1 MIKIS
6 SFIKAAKSLGAS
18 ALFSIL
24 RGVLEGFAMSLV
36 LTLILFYWGETVL
49 GLKYIIG
56 CVFFLASGV
65 MLSLWRVLKGLLT
78 LVDKKVDNAVDGLS
92 DKASELMGDKV
103 EMLNPETQFIKV
115 RNLVSDKCP
124 AISPLLSAVDYNQ
137 IIALA
142 SKSSRVSKASSFVS
156 SKVETISR
164 APQTLKKMVETL
176 KLVYQAPVL
185 AVIRKAVLSI
195 TIVSIVVLVVRLLM
209 L

>member
-1 MIKIS
+1 MIKIY

-24 RGVLEGFAMSLV
+24 LGVLEGCAMSLV

-92 DKASELMGDKV
+92 DKASELMDDKV

-115 RNLVSDKCP
+115 RNIVSDKCP

-137 IIALA
+137 IMALA
-142 SKSSRVSKASSFVS
+142 SKSSRVSKASSFMS

-164 APQTLKKMVETL
+164 APQTLKKTVETL

>member
-24 RGVLEGFAMSLV
+24 RGVLEGCAMSLL

-92 DKASELMGDKV
+92 DKASELMDDKV

-115 RNLVSDKCP
+115 RNIVSDKCP

-137 IIALA
+137 IMALA
-142 SKSSRVSKASSFVS
+142 SKSSRVSKVSSFMS
-156 SKVETISR
+156 SKVETVSR
-164 APQTLKKMVETL
+164 APQTLKKTVETL

>member
-1 MIKIS
+1 MMIIY

-24 RGVLEGFAMSLV
+24 RGVLEGCAMSLL

-92 DKASELMGDKV
+92 DKASELMDDKV

-115 RNLVSDKCP
+115 RNIVSDKCP

-137 IIALA
+137 MMALA
-142 SKSSRVSKASSFVS
+142 SKSSRVSKVSSFMS
-156 SKVETISR
+156 SKAETISR
-164 APQTLKKMVETL
+164 APQTLKKTVETL
-176 KLVYQAPVL
+176 KLVYQAPVI

>member
-65 MLSLWRVLKGLLT
+65 MLSLWRVLKGLLA

-115 RNLVSDKCP
+115 RNLCE
-124 AISPLLSAVDYNQ
+124 Q
-137 IIALA
+137 
-142 SKSSRVSKASSFVS
+142 
-156 SKVETISR
+156 
-164 APQTLKKMVETL
+164 
-176 KLVYQAPVL
+176 
-185 AVIRKAVLSI
+185 
-195 TIVSIVVLVVRLLM
+195 
-209 L
+209 

>member
-1 MIKIS
+1 MIKIY

-24 RGVLEGFAMSLV
+24 RGVLEGCAMSLV

-92 DKASELMGDKV
+92 DKASELMDDKV

-115 RNLVSDKCP
+115 RNIVSDKCP

-142 SKSSRVSKASSFVS
+142 SKSSRVSKVSSFVS

-164 APQTLKKMVETL
+164 APQTLKKTVETL

-185 AVIRKAVLSI
+185 SVIRKAVLSI

>member
-1 MIKIS
+1 MIKIY

-18 ALFSIL
+18 ALCSIL
-24 RGVLEGFAMSLV
+24 LGVLEGFAMSLV

-92 DKASELMGDKV
+92 DKASELMDDKV

-115 RNLVSDKCP
+115 RNIVSDKCP

-137 IIALA
+137 IMALA
-142 SKSSRVSKASSFVS
+142 SKSSRVSKVSSFMS

-164 APQTLKKMVETL
+164 APQTLKKTVETL

-185 AVIRKAVLSI
+185 SVIRKAVLSI

>member
-1 MIKIS
+1 MIKIY

-24 RGVLEGFAMSLV
+24 RGVLEGCAMSLV

-92 DKASELMGDKV
+92 DKASELMDDKV

-115 RNLVSDKCP
+115 RNIVSDKCP

-137 IIALA
+137 IMALA
-142 SKSSRVSKASSFVS
+142 SKSSRVSKANSFVS

-164 APQTLKKMVETL
+164 APQTLKKTVETL
-176 KLVYQAPVL
+176 KLVYQAPVI

>member
-1 MIKIS
+1 M
-6 SFIKAAKSLGAS
+6 
-18 ALFSIL
+18 
-24 RGVLEGFAMSLV
+24 
-36 LTLILFYWGETVL
+36 
-49 GLKYIIG
+49 
-56 CVFFLASGV
+56 FFLASGV

-92 DKASELMGDKV
+92 DKASELMDDKV

-115 RNLVSDKCP
+115 RNIVSDKCP

-137 IIALA
+137 IMALA

-164 APQTLKKMVETL
+164 APQTLKKTVETL
-176 KLVYQAPVL
+176 KLVYQAPVI

>member
-1 MIKIS
+1 MIKIY

-18 ALFSIL
+18 ALCSIL
-24 RGVLEGFAMSLV
+24 LGVLEGFAMSLV

-92 DKASELMGDKV
+92 DKASELMDDKV

-115 RNLVSDKCP
+115 RNIVSDKCP

-137 IIALA
+137 IMALA
-142 SKSSRVSKASSFVS
+142 SKSSRVSKVSSFMS
-156 SKVETISR
+156 SKV
-164 APQTLKKMVETL
+164 
-176 KLVYQAPVL
+176 
-185 AVIRKAVLSI
+185 
-195 TIVSIVVLVVRLLM
+195 
-209 L
+209 

>member
-1 MIKIS
+1 MIKIY

-92 DKASELMGDKV
+92 DKASELMDDKV

-115 RNLVSDKCP
+115 RNIVSDKCP
-124 AISPLLSAVDYNQ
+124 ALSPLLSAVDYNQ
-137 IIALA
+137 IMALA
-142 SKSSRVSKASSFVS
+142 SKSSRVSKVSSFMS

-164 APQTLKKMVETL
+164 APQTLKKTVETL
-176 KLVYQAPVL
+176 KLVYQAPVI

>member
-1 MIKIS
+1 MMIIY

-24 RGVLEGFAMSLV
+24 RGVLEGCAMSLL

-92 DKASELMGDKV
+92 DKASELMDDKV

-115 RNLVSDKCP
+115 RNIVSAKCP

-137 IIALA
+137 IMALA
-142 SKSSRVSKASSFVS
+142 SKSSRVSKVSSFMS
-156 SKVETISR
+156 SKVEAISR
-164 APQTLKKMVETL
+164 APQTLKKTVETL
-176 KLVYQAPVL
+176 KLVYQAPVI

-195 TIVSIVVLVVRLLM
+195 SIVSIVVLVVRLLM

>member
-1 MIKIS
+1 MIKIY

-24 RGVLEGFAMSLV
+24 RGVLEGCAMSLV

-92 DKASELMGDKV
+92 DKASELMDDKV

-115 RNLVSDKCP
+115 RNIVSDKWP

-142 SKSSRVSKASSFVS
+142 SKSSRVSKVSSFMS

-164 APQTLKKMVETL
+164 APQTLKKTVETL

>member
-92 DKASELMGDKV
+92 DKASELMDDKV

-115 RNLVSDKCP
+115 RNIVSDKCP

-137 IIALA
+137 IMALA
-142 SKSSRVSKASSFVS
+142 SKSSRVSKVSSFMS

-164 APQTLKKMVETL
+164 APQTLKKTVETL
-176 KLVYQAPVL
+176 KLVYQAPVI
-185 AVIRKAVLSI
+185 AVIRKAVISI